1 MFKYLK
7 TGVLLSALIPNF
19 GCAATRVEK
28 VIANAQDKV
37 VKIGIITTAFRGT
50 CSGAYISPD
59 GLVLT
64 CAHCFEDKNIKK
76 VFIKNAKGKVYKA
89 ELLKIDAKRDLALIA
104 ATEDVK
110 VPYFLPGRVPKI
122 GQQVI
127 SLGSPLGI
135 QGTAT
140 IGYVTNL
147 VEQKGRFIIH
157 SAFISPGNSGG
168 PLLDLKGRLI
178 GINEAT
184 LSYGFLQ
191 TAHGMYVAIDL
202 STIKEFLR

>member
-7 TGVLLSALIPNF
+7 TGMLLSTLIPSL
-19 GCAATRVEK
+19 GCASQIER
-28 VIANAQDKV
+28 VIATTQDKV
-37 VKIGIITTAFRGT
+37 VKIGIITTTYKGT

-64 CAHCFEDKNIKK
+64 CAHCFDDANIKK
-76 VFIKNAKGKVYKA
+76 VFIKNAKGQVYKA
-89 ELLKIDAKRDLALIA
+89 ELLKIDTKRDLALLA

-110 VPYFLPGRVPKI
+110 VAFFLPGRSPQI

-140 IGYVTNL
+140 VGYVTNL
-147 VEQKGRFIIH
+147 IDEKGHFIVH
-157 SAFISPGNSGG
+157 SAFVNPGNSGG
-168 PLLDLKGRLI
+168 PLIDLQGRLI
-178 GINEAT
+178 GINEAM
-184 LSYGFLQ
+184 LNYGFFQ
-191 TAHGMYVAIDL
+191 QAHGLYIAI
-202 STIKEFLR
+202 SVPTIKEFLK